1 MQLKTQVYFK
11 RYGMD
16 KISTCLFFW
25 LELEEE
31 EVECLLREERSMGAG
46 LADGE
51 ECRLLPYTELV
62 SSSSSRRTFFAG
74 TEERTPL
81 LSATGV
87 PEVGKISSITK
98 ILSQASLK
106 KL

>member
-1 MQLKTQVYFK
+1 MG
-11 RYGMD
+11 R
-16 KISTCLFFW
+16 ISTCLFFW
-25 LELEEE
+25 LVEEVE

-62 SSSSSRRTFFAG
+62 SSSSSRRTFLAG

-87 PEVGKISSITK
+87 PEVSKISRITK
-98 ILSQASLK
+98 TLS
-106 KL
+106 